1 MQKPRLNFWQ
11 IWNMSFGFFGI
22 QFGWGLQ
29 MANMSA
35 IYQYLGA
42 KSDIAILWLA
52 APLTGLVVQPM
63 IGYASD
69 RTWGPLGRRRPYFL
83 TGAILASLTLI
94 AMPNSG
100 AVWMAAGLLWILD
113 ASINV
118 TMEPF
123 RAFVGDLL
131 PREQRKSGFA
141 MQSLLIGLG
150 AVLSSALPY
159 MLTNWFAVT
168 NSAGEGVIP
177 RTVRLSFYI
186 GSGIF
191 LLAVLYT
198 IFSTKE
204 YPPENIAD
212 FQKMKQDSAGLGNAL
227 REIFAGIGSMP
238 KAMRQL
244 AIVQFFTWF
253 ALFCMWIYFV
263 PAVATK
269 VFGGAPGSPEYQR
282 GNEWGGVCFSTYNG
296 TAFAFAFVLLA
307 LVKKLQARTIHRVCL
322 LCGGAGLMLACFV
335 PQKYVLIFSMLLV
348 GIAWASI
355 LSMPYAMLS
364 NAIPAQKMGF
374 YMGVFNFF
382 IVIPQILAS
391 LGLGWLMEHLLRNNP
406 MNAVLLGGCSMAIA
420 GLCVSLISKDVDNFS
435 DREASQ
441 NNSSSTPVSTLQNS
455 S

>member
-1 MQKPRLNFWQ
+1 MHKPRLSFWQ

-42 KSDIAILWLA
+42 KESDIAFLWLA
-52 APLTGLVVQPM
+52 APLTGLIVQPI
-63 IGYASD
+63 IGYLSD
-69 RTWGPLGRRRPYFL
+69 RTWGALGRRRPYFL
-83 TGAILASLTLI
+83 TGAILASLALI

-100 AVWMAAGLLWILD
+100 TVWMAAGLLWVLD
-113 ASINV
+113 ASVNI

-131 PREQRKSGFA
+131 PTEQRKSGFA

-159 MLTNWFAVT
+159 MLTNWFGVT
-168 NSAGEGVIP
+168 GGATEGVIP
-177 RTVRLSFYI
+177 RTVRLAFYI
-186 GSGIF
+186 GTGVF

-198 IFSTKE
+198 ITTTKE
-204 YPPENIAD
+204 YPPEDLAG
-212 FQKMKQDSAGLGNAL
+212 FRKMKAESAGWGNAF
-227 REIFAGIGSMP
+227 REILSGIGSMP
-238 KAMRQL
+238 RAMRQL
-244 AIVQFFTWF
+244 AVVQFFTWF

-269 VFGGAPGSPEYQR
+269 VFNGVPGSPEYQR
-282 GNEWGGVCFSTYNG
+282 GNEWGGVCFSVYNG
-296 TAFAFAFVLLA
+296 TAFVFAFVLLA
-307 LVKKLQARTIHRVCL
+307 LVRRFTARAIHRVCL
-322 LCGGAGLMLACFV
+322 LCGGGGLILAFV
-335 PQKYVLIFSMLLV
+335 LHQQYLLIGSMVLV
-348 GIAWASI
+348 GVAWASI
-355 LSMPYAMLS
+355 LSMPYAMLA

-391 LGLGWLMEHLLRNNP
+391 LGLGTLMKSVLGDNP
-406 MNAVLLGGCSMAIA
+406 MNAVLLGGCSMVAA
-420 GLCVSLISKDVDNFS
+420 GLCVGLVSKEVDVS
-435 DREASQ
+435 EVVARED
-441 NNSSSTPVSTLQNS
+441 TRPT
-455 S
+455 

>member
-1 MQKPRLNFWQ
+1 MEKPRLSFWQ

-42 KSDIAILWLA
+42 KESELAVLWLA
-52 APLTGLVVQPM
+52 APLTGLLIQPI

-69 RTWGPLGRRRPYFL
+69 RTWGKLGRRRPYFL
-83 TGAILASLTLI
+83 AGALLASLALI

-100 AVWMAAGLLWILD
+100 TVWMAAGLLWVLD

-118 TMEPF
+118 SMEPF

-131 PREQRKSGFA
+131 PKDQRKSGYA

-159 MLTNWFAVT
+159 VLTNWLHLTSDAT
-168 NSAGEGVIP
+168 TQSAIP
-177 RTVRLSFYI
+177 RTVRVSFYI
-186 GSGIF
+186 GSAVLI
-191 LLAVLYT
+191 LAVLYT
-198 IFSTKE
+198 IGTTRE
-204 YPPENIAD
+204 YPPDDPEALQRMRSESSRMRNV
-212 FQKMKQDSAGLGNAL
+212 FQ
-227 REIFAGIGSMP
+227 EIVVGILSMP
-238 KAMRQL
+238 KTMRQL
-244 AIVQFFTWF
+244 AVVQFFTWF

-269 VFGGAPGSPEYQR
+269 VFGGQPGSAEYQR
-282 GNEWGGVCFSTYNG
+282 GNEWGGVCFSIYNG
-296 TAFAFAFVLLA
+296 TAFVFAFVLLA
-307 LVKKLQARTIHRVCL
+307 LVRVFTARAIHRACL
-322 LCGGAGLMLACFV
+322 LCGGTGLILAFV
-335 PQKYVLIFSMLLV
+335 LHQQYLLIGSMVLV

-364 NAIPAQKMGF
+364 NAIPAQSMGF

-391 LGLGWLMEHLLRNNP
+391 LGLGALMKAALGGNP
-406 MNAVLLGGCSMAIA
+406 MNAVLLGGCSMAVA
-420 GLCVSLISKDVDNFS
+420 GLCVGLVSREVDTVVAAESLEQVPQQATN
-435 DREASQ
+435 
-441 NNSSSTPVSTLQNS
+441 
-455 S
+455 